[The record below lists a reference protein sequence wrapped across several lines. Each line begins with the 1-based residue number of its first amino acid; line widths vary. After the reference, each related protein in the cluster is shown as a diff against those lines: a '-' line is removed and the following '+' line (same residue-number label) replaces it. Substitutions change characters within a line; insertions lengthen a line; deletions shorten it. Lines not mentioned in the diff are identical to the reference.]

1 MLLTVCEERG
11 LRLYPKLAHPPQSG
25 VGGHVVVEG
34 GAAAGDGTKKEGALK
49 K

>member
-11 LRLYPKLAHPPQSG
+11 LRLYPKLAPPHSG

-34 GAAAGDGTKKEGALK
+34 GAAAGDGTKKEGA
-49 K
+49 